1 MRVIEEEEIPSDL
14 AKKIS
19 DPGKPIE
26 SEPVEVVV
34 EEKTPEKPKR
44 IRKSTNHSYGC
55 LSFLSCFTV
64 MILIVAFTAF
74 LIVIFVAEPIVQ
86 KASALPVD
94 FPKQI
99 AIYQLD
105 QAVIKVQTSAEK
117 KQLSNLLSALP
128 EWALTPAL
136 AYLTPDAKTQ
146 IIAGKQNPQATE
158 ANIDMTQLAQTVTKS
173 IDEKT
178 VSLSWSSLGK
188 SKEEVFDY
196 YKNKLVTGGFTV
208 KENIGNSEIDLSFIG
223 AGISGAMAII
233 DDFAKGSS
241 SVVDLTVNYKSK

>member
-19 DPGKPIE
+19 NPGKPID

-34 EEKTPEKPKR
+34 EEKTPIKAKR
-44 IRKSTNHSYGC
+44 TRKSPNHSYGC

-64 MILIVAFTAF
+64 MVLVIALTAF
-74 LIVIFVAEPIVQ
+74 LIVIFVAEPIVR
-86 KASALPVD
+86 KVSVLPED

-128 EWALTPAL
+128 EWVLTPAL

-146 IIAGKQNPQATE
+146 IIAGKQNPQATDTS
-158 ANIDMTQLAQTVTKS
+158 IDIAQLAQTISKS
-173 IDEKT
+173 ADEKT

-196 YKNKLVTGGFTV
+196 YKNKLVTAGFAV

-223 AGISGAMAII
+223 AGVTGAMAII
-233 DDFAKGSS
+233 DDFSKGSS
-241 SVVDLTVNYKSK
+241 SVVDLTVNYISK